1 MFSSSFKNSIVA
13 VLSPSFF
20 LHICLEIILTK
31 FGITITNICH
41 RGGIFLLED
50 AIQKSRV
57 TEDQ

>member
-31 FGITITNICH
+31 FGITITNVRFLSRRNLVH
-41 RGGIFLLED
+41 RVGKD
-50 AIQKSRV
+50 AIQKLE
-57 TEDQ
+57 T